1 MKYLLL
7 SVLVVSLVGIM
18 IPAAFANHA
27 EWESSIW
34 QKGEYTFANSGDDNT
49 GMTLTLPNGKINSQS
64 ILLNYVYL
72 RTDQSDESEL
82 RNGGGFIQVGIVYP
96 NSQKTNTSYDDMDFF
111 YSDGI
116 APFPIDHPYNVGAKY
131 TFQIFYDTDFWWI
144 HVTDDVSGKK
154 TTIKADW
161 ASGNNITDAGIVLE
175 SLSLVQQYQPDKLS
189 TLSQIKDVGTLS
201 NILDQ
206 RFFIGS
212 KNDNFWVTDTFQG
225 WTLHEQDES
234 EALVVDVHILMRH
247 IVPPQFVLFENN
259 NGFYEVGFEKTQ
271 VESIPNSYNEY
282 TSDNKIPDW
291 VRNIFIWYGEEQIS
305 EDELLNA
312 IKFLVNQGIINLNE

>member
-18 IPAAFANHA
+18 VPAAFANHA
-27 EWESSIW
+27 EWEFSVW
-34 QKGEYTFANSGDDNT
+34 QKGEYTFANSGDNNT

-72 RTDQSDESEL
+72 KTDQRDPSEL

-96 NSQKTNTSYDDMDFF
+96 NSQKINRAYDDMDFF

-116 APFPIDHPYNVGAKY
+116 RPFPIDHPYNVGAKY
-131 TFQIFYDTDFWWI
+131 KFQIFYSTDFWYI

-161 ASGNNITDAGIVLE
+161 ASGTLTEAGIVLE
-175 SLSLVQQYQPDKLS
+175 NLSLLQPYQPDKVI
-189 TLSQIKDVGTLS
+189 TPSQTDVGTLS

-212 KNDNFWVTDTFQG
+212 DNGTFWVTDTTQG
-225 WTLHEQDES
+225 WNNES
-234 EALVVDVHILMRH
+234 DRLVVDVHILAHRM
-247 IVPPQFVLFENN
+247 VPPQFVLFENN
-259 NGFYEVGFEKTQ
+259 NGVYEVGFEKTQ

-282 TSDNKIPDW
+282 SSDNKIPDW